1 MMIVN
6 NWKFS
11 TKIVIAFSALL
22 SLGIGSLALVQ
33 YWQLRISQRQAMAD
47 RLSEIVQLAAPQVDG
62 DYHSLVTSSQDAN
75 TTYYRINQAQLGKI
89 QAASDDIQHLYTVRQ
104 QSGGQYA
111 FVLDY
116 RSDESAPIAEVGNI
130 LANPPSLLASGKVI
144 NGPTVEPSI
153 VRNSADIPVLTGYAP
168 IFGQFNRIDGLLVVE
183 LDARPILQGELQAER
198 IAIAALV
205 TILVIMVVTVRYLA
219 QALVV
224 RPTRMLNQ
232 AAKRLAEGDWTAPLP
247 TTRKDE
253 LGELAQSFHHM
264 AQHLQHSFQQLEDYS
279 QNLEEK
285 VEVRTQA
292 LLESQQAAQQA
303 SAAKS
308 EFLANMNHELRT
320 PLNGILG
327 YTQIL
332 QRDLAAQS
340 KHQKGLSTIHQCAS
354 HLLSLINDILDF
366 SKLEVQKM
374 ELSEQDF
381 HLGDFLRST
390 VDMCRIKAEQK
401 EVKLIYESSSALP
414 IAVYADDKRLRQ
426 VLINLIGNAAKFTD
440 KGKVT
445 FRVKTIQS
453 PTKHDA
459 PWRLRFEIEDTG
471 IGIDQNKLAKIFSPF
486 EQAGERDRNA
496 EGTGLGLAISRRIV
510 QMMGGDI
517 QVKSE
522 LGKGSLFWFE
532 IDLSAAREWTTNPG
546 DTQTLATNQLVINNA
561 CNYLPSEDD
570 VVPPAAELVTLYAAA
585 KDGFMAEVQQEATRL
600 KALDE
605 RYVPF
610 ADKLLA
616 LSHQFNDKAL
626 LELIQPIVQETLI
639 P

>member
-1 MMIVN
+1 MLAN

-11 TKIVIAFSALL
+11 TKIVIAFSTLV
-22 SLGIGSLALVQ
+22 SLGMGSLALVQ
-33 YWQLRISQRQAMAD
+33 YWQMRTSQRQAMSD

-62 DYHSLVTSSQDAN
+62 DYHSLVTSNQDSS
-75 TTYYRINQAQLGKI
+75 TTYYRINQKQLEEI

-104 QSGGQYA
+104 QPDGQYA
-111 FVLDY
+111 YILDY
-116 RSDESAPIAEVGNI
+116 RSDESTSITEVGSMLI
-130 LANPPSLLASGKVI
+130 NPPSLLASGRTI
-144 NGPTVEPSI
+144 DGPTVEPNI
-153 VRNSADIPVLTGYAP
+153 VRNSANIPVLTGYAP
-168 IFGQFNRIDGLLVVE
+168 ILGQFDRIDGLLVVE
-183 LDARPILQGELQAER
+183 LDARPILRRELQAES
-198 IAIAALV
+198 IALATLIVILAIAVV
-205 TILVIMVVTVRYLA
+205 TIRYLA
-219 QALVV
+219 QVLVV
-224 RPTRMLNQ
+224 RPTHALNQ
-232 AAKRLAEGDWTAPLP
+232 AAKRLAEGEWTATLP

-253 LGELAQSFHHM
+253 LGELAQSFNHM
-264 AQHLQHSFQQLEDYS
+264 AEHLQQSFKQLEDYS

-303 SAAKS
+303 SEAKS

-332 QRDLAAQS
+332 QRDPETGS
-340 KHQKGLSTIHQCAS
+340 KHQKGLNTIHQCAT

-381 HLGDFLRST
+381 HLGDFLSST

-401 EVKLIYESSSALP
+401 GVELIYESSLDLP
-414 IAVYADDKRLRQ
+414 IAVRADDKRLRQ

-440 KGKVT
+440 RGSVT
-445 FRVKTIQS
+445 FRVQTIQTS
-453 PTKHDA
+453 ATENNCQ
-459 PWRLRFEIEDTG
+459 RLRFEIQDTG
-471 IGIDQNKLAKIFSPF
+471 IGIDKSKLDKIFSPF
-486 EQAGERDRNA
+486 EQAGECDRNS

-517 QVKSE
+517 QVESE
-522 LGKGSLFWFE
+522 LGKGSTFWFE
-532 IDLSAAREWTTNPG
+532 VDLLAAREWTTH
-546 DTQTLATNQLVINNA
+546 TSRAETIQINHTTDCELSRSA
-561 CNYLPSEDD
+561 LKGHIT
-570 VVPPAAELVTLYAAA
+570 PPAAELAFLYAAA
-585 KDGFMAEVQQEATRL
+585 KDGFMAEVQQEVARI

-605 RYVPF
+605 RYAPF

-616 LSHQFNDKAL
+616 LSHQFNDRAL
-626 LELIQPIVQETLI
+626 LELVQPLMKETLV
-639 P
+639 